1 MVVVMMMMM
10 MLLEYIGRDVQQ
22 QRRDVVGWVE
32 SHVTVG
38 FPSSES

>member
-1 MVVVMMMMM
+1 MVVVVVMMM
-10 MLLEYIGRDVQQ
+10 LLECIGRDVQQ

-32 SHVTVG
+32 SHVIVG